1 MDDNLKESFRQFRI
15 EHDAR
20 IAEVYAT
27 KEDIAENYATK
38 DELAQV
44 SSGGASSIEIGD
56 FSSADVEYIFSDD

>member
-27 KEDIAENYATK
+27 K

-44 SSGGASSIEIGD
+44 SSGGASSIEIGG
-56 FSSADVEYIFSDD
+56 FSSADVEYVFSDD